1 MKKVPLYSRSRRIAE
16 PEPATATAASGA
28 TASAAAAAPVA
39 AAPTTRRGR
48 WKAGALR
55 HERRLWALA
64 VVLLLVGAVLLN
76 PRLAPLKAAV
86 FPLVNKDGMP
96 EIAQELYLRLKKD
109 FNVFYDDKGA
119 VGRRYRR
126 QDEAG
131 THTASPSTARRSRI
145 RPSPCAT
152 ATP

>member
-16 PEPATATAASGA
+16 PEPATAAAASGA

-64 VVLLLVGAVLLN
+64 VVALLVGAVLLN
-76 PRLAPLKAAV
+76 PRLAPHEPALT
-86 FPLVNKDGMP
+86 F
-96 EIAQELYLRLKKD
+96 
-109 FNVFYDDKGA
+109 
-119 VGRRYRR
+119 
-126 QDEAG
+126 
-131 THTASPSTARRSRI
+131 
-145 RPSPCAT
+145 
-152 ATP
+152 